1 MDLKALID
9 FNKYTLTLSAA
20 AFVYT
25 MSNFVPVK
33 SASEIDGLLFIL
45 GCFLAASISG
55 VLLFAAA
62 TSALHKAP
70 ATEEKKDPP
79 KKAITLFGNLHAAL
93 LVIGL
98 VALALKLHAHI
109 IDTVPVTQVQ
119 SQTQIQ
125 IQAECHKICATFT
138 DPIGLDG
145 G

>member
-33 SASEIDGLLFIL
+33 SASEVDGLLFIL
-45 GCFLAASISG
+45 GCFLAASLSG

-62 TSALHKAP
+62 TSALHKVP
-70 ATEEKKDPP
+70 ASETKTTP
-79 KKAITLFGNLHAAL
+79 KKSITLFGNLHAAL

-109 IDTVPVTQVQ
+109 IDTVPETQVQ
-119 SQTQIQ
+119 PQTQIR
-125 IQAECHKICATFT
+125 AECHKICATLT
-138 DPIGLDG
+138 DPIVLDG